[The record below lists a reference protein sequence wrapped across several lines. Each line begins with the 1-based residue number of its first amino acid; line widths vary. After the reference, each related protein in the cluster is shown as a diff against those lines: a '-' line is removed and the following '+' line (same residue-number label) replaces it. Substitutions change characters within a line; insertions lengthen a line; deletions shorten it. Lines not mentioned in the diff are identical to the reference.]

1 MKMKKNDNILQRIF
15 DRFGHISAN
24 FVSKFAKLIINVD
37 SLFRSLTDRI
47 PSNILYLPLVLCI
60 LLFYVLL
67 YLVFYIVTS
76 ILLFILVNKKD
87 KK

>member
-1 MKMKKNDNILQRIF
+1 MKNNNKINILQRII
-15 DRFGHISAN
+15 DRFAHLSAN
-24 FVSKFAKLIINVD
+24 FVTKFAKLIINVD